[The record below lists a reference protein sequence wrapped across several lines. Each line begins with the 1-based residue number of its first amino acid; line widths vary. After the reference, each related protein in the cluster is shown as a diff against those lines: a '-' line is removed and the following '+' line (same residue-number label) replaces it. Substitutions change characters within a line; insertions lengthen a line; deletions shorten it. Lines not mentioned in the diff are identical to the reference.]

1 MSIELTAPISNF
13 QTYLRGA
20 LARRLANKLR
30 VQRREEERR
39 RQEELERERRDREK
53 EAAAEQAIEES
64 LKLVPHLLFTLIVTE
79 LVGALSPVI
88 ALV

>member
-1 MSIELTAPISNF
+1 M
-13 QTYLRGA
+13 
-20 LARRLANKLR
+20 
-30 VQRREEERR
+30 QRREEEERR

-53 EAAAEQAIEES
+53 EAADEQAIEES
-64 LKLVPHLLFTLIVTE
+64 LKLVPHLLFNLIVAE